1 MKIPIRTNIFESCYN
16 KKNNKKILL
25 DYFILAK
32 IGSIIEIL
40 ENCFS
45 ILIDLMRRD
54 IISEK

>member
-1 MKIPIRTNIFESCYN
+1 MKIPIITNIFESCYN

-40 ENCFS
+40 ENCFI
-45 ILIDLMRRD
+45 ILIDLMRGD